1 MAAFKLYV
9 KYKGGKREPLE
20 KAITLL
26 KTYLGS
32 IKDKQTTFDSFDAVI
47 AEYGTTPS
55 LVDTDVIVYLVRN
68 IEKSVIKKQGGTVAT
83 AEANENILG
92 MTDLNKK
99 ICEVYADRMFQDSS
113 KELAGA
119 IYHEMAHIKSNQ
131 DNSMHKNKNGFLK
144 DAPDYNGNPTD
155 ENTQFMATNIG
166 KKVSMDAS
174 Y

>member
-1 MAAFKLYV
+1 MADFKLHV

-32 IKDKQTTFDSFDAVI
+32 VKDKQTTFGTLDAVI
-47 AEYGTTPS
+47 AEDGTTPS
-55 LVDTDVIVYLVRN
+55 LGDTDVIVYLVRN
-68 IEKSVIKKQGGTVAT
+68 IEKSVIKAKGGSVAT
-83 AEANENILG
+83 AEVNDKILG

-119 IYHEMAHIKSNQ
+119 IYHEMAHIKANQ
-131 DNSMHKNKNGFLK
+131 DNTMHKNKDGFLK
-144 DAPDYNGNPTD
+144 DAPDYNGSPTD
-155 ENTQFMATNIG
+155 DNTKFIATNIG